1 MPPNPDCPEFYT
13 GPPVDSSDLMFREAF
28 LTELW
33 ETLRTRHVLL
43 TAPRRTGKTSVMDH
57 LRDLPQH
64 SFTVIYQNVQDLTHP
79 ADFFQTLLDTLQ
91 DRHPEYLKQ
100 LAKGWKLLAD
110 ALIRVSEIEFGEF
123 KVGLRNTDPDWKDN
137 WRQHGDKFLGQIRK
151 QGSPVL
157 LIVDELPDMLFNLK
171 RENPALLREFL
182 AWFRAQRQNP
192 HPSEDQA
199 RWLIGGSINLSG
211 TLDALGLVD
220 LINDLDDVP
229 LPVLGDAQVIEFVQ
243 LMLAGRGVEFE
254 AVVPE
259 CLRTHLGR
267 PIPLFMQMATQELYR
282 SWKKAPRK
290 LASAD
295 VDQVFAQLVISTAA
309 RDKLQHYYSRIAKYY
324 EEPRLSAAHALL
336 GQISL
341 SSAGLSRAA
350 LSQEFERH
358 LAQAGQAVPAHER
371 KRHFNQLLRD
381 LENDFYVS
389 EVADNQYD
397 FASGLLKAW
406 WKKYYA

>member
-1 MPPNPDCPEFYT
+1 M
-13 GPPVDSSDLMFREAF
+13 
-28 LTELW
+28 
-33 ETLRTRHVLL
+33 
-43 TAPRRTGKTSVMDH
+43 
-57 LRDLPQH
+57 
-64 SFTVIYQNVQDLTHP
+64 IYQNVQDLTHP

-91 DRHPEYLKQ
+91 DRHPDFVER
-100 LAKGWKLLAD
+100 LAKGWKLLTD
-110 ALIRVSEIEFGEF
+110 ALGRVAEIEIGEF
-123 KVGLRNTDPDWKDN
+123 KVGLRETDPHWKDN
-137 WRQHGDKFLGQIRK
+137 WRQHGDKLLDQIRK
-151 QGSPVL
+151 QESSVL

-171 RENPALLREFL
+171 KENPTLLREFL

-192 HPSEDQA
+192 HPSEDHA
-199 RWLIGGSINLSG
+199 RWLIGGSVNLSG

-229 LPVLGDAQVIEFVQ
+229 LPVLADAQVIEFVQ

-254 AVVPE
+254 AAVPD
-259 CLRTHLGR
+259 CLRAHLGR

-295 VDQVFAQLVISTAA
+295 VDQVFAQLVVSTAA

-341 SSAGLSRAA
+341 SSAGLSRTA

>member
-13 GPPVDSSDLMFREAF
+13 GAPVDSADLLFREDF
-28 LTELW
+28 LAELW
-33 ETLRTRHVLL
+33 EALRTRHVLL

-57 LRDLPQH
+57 LRDFPEH
-64 SFTVIYQNVQDLTHP
+64 GFTVIYQNVQDLTHP
-79 ADFFQTLLDTLQ
+79 ADFFQTILDTLQ
-91 DRHPEYLKQ
+91 DRHPDFVKR
-100 LAKGWKLLAD
+100 LAKGWKLLTD
-110 ALIRVSEIEFGEF
+110 ALSRVSEIEFGEF
-123 KVGLRNTDPDWKDN
+123 RVELRNTDPNWKDN
-137 WRQHGDKFLGQIRK
+137 WRQHGDQFLDQIRR
-151 QGSPVL
+151 QASPVL

-192 HPSEDQA
+192 HPSEDRA
-199 RWLIGGSINLSG
+199 RWLIGGSVNLSG

-220 LINDLDDVP
+220 LINDLEDLS
-229 LPVLGDAQVIEFVQ
+229 LPILTDAQVIGFVQ
-243 LMLAGRGVEFE
+243 RMLAGRGVEFE
-254 AVVPE
+254 ATVPE
-259 CLRTHLGR
+259 CLRAHLGR

-336 GQISL
+336 SQLSL
-341 SSAGLSRAA
+341 SSAGLSRTA

-358 LAQAGQAVPAHER
+358 LAQAGQTVPVHER

-389 EVADNQYD
+389 EVADSQYD

>member
-1 MPPNPDCPEFYT
+1 
-13 GPPVDSSDLMFREAF
+13 MFRDAF
-28 LTELW
+28 LAELW
-33 ETLRTRHVLL
+33 EALRTRHVLL

-57 LRDLPQH
+57 LRDFPKH
-64 SFTVIYQNVQDLTHP
+64 GFTVIYQNVQDLTHP

-91 DRHPEYLKQ
+91 DQHPEYLKQ

-110 ALIRVSEIEFGEF
+110 ALSRVSEIEFGEF
-123 KVGLRNTDPDWKDN
+123 KVGLRNTDPDWKNN

-151 QGSPVL
+151 QKSPVL
-157 LIVDELPDMLFNLK
+157 LIVDELPDMLFNLNK
-171 RENPALLREFL
+171 ESSALLREFL
-182 AWFRAQRQNP
+182 AWFRDQRQHP
-192 HPSEDQA
+192 HPGQDYA
-199 RWLIGGSINLSG
+199 RWLIGGSVNLSG
-211 TLDALGLVD
+211 TLDSLGLVD

-229 LPVLGDAQVIEFVQ
+229 LPVLTDAQVIEFVQ
-243 LMLAGRGVEFE
+243 RMLAGRGVEFDDT
-254 AVVPE
+254 VPE
-259 CLRTHLGR
+259 RLRAHLGR

-290 LASAD
+290 LVSAD
-295 VDQVFAQLVISTAA
+295 VDQVFAQLVVSTAA

-324 EEPRLSAAHALL
+324 EEPRRSAAHALL

-341 SSAGLSRAA
+341 SPAGLSRAA

-358 LAQAGQAVPAHER
+358 LSEAGHTVPAHER

-389 EVADNQYD
+389 EIAENQYD
-397 FASGLLKAW
+397 FASGVLKAW